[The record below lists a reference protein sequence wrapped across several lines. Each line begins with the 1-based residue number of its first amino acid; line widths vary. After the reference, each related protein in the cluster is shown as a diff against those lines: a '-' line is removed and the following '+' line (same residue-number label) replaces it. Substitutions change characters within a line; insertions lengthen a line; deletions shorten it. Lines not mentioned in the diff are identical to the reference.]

1 MSNVTDNRIRLRRT
15 PAHPFVARSP
25 RSETPAAVR
34 REPLPRKDRIGI
46 AVAVLFALSVSWLG
60 WLRPGV
66 TGIAKQREAE
76 RIAAEKVAR
85 ASGGVAAR

>member
-1 MSNVTDNRIRLRRT
+1 MTT
-15 PAHPFVARSP
+15 PRDSERVRKGEAVARHTNDQRP
-25 RSETPAAVR
+25 IARD
-34 REPLPRKDRIGI
+34 PLPRKDRIGI

-76 RIAAEKVAR
+76 RLATEKVAR